1 MYRSLAA
8 VFVLG
13 LLHVP
18 LRADEV
24 QEKEPIPAPKKQIE
38 PTYPIQPR
46 QDTIDVWQ
54 HYAVGTRGRFV
65 PRVIV
70 TPFGA
75 FYSRD
80 LSPFPWVH
88 NRTTALMP
96 NAVD

>member
-1 MYRSLAA
+1 MMRTLVA
-8 VFVLG
+8 VFVVV
-13 LLHVP
+13 LLHAP
-18 LRADEV
+18 IRADEV

-38 PTYPIQPR
+38 PAVTIQPR

-80 LSPFPWVH
+80 LSPYPWVQ
-88 NRTTALMP
+88 NRTTAIMP
-96 NAVD
+96 YAVD